1 MMMSSYYLNDIALIL
16 KDLEKQDKRLEEQ
29 GHSGIVF
36 VDGPVVLTDEGGG
49 KVGEIRRIDDAYW
62 FIPDPDTFK
71 DIVDLDDPTALLPH
85 GSTGKVL
92 T

>member
-1 MMMSSYYLNDIALIL
+1 MMISSYYLIDIALIL

-29 GHSGIVF
+29 GHGGIVF
-36 VDGPVVLTDEGGG
+36 VEGPVVLTDESGD
-49 KVGEIRRIDDAYW
+49 KVGEIRRIDDSYW
-62 FIPDPDTFK
+62 FIPDPDCFK
-71 DIVDLDDPTALLPH
+71 DIADLDDPTASPPH